1 MAAKYVAVLSAD
13 VCAIHDWS
21 DSVNILRRIFSVKAN
36 NVVVTRFFGT
46 QNEALCWLTSPLH
59 TDAVACGAA
68 ALEPASLPAPSG
80 GHQWLALVSR
90 SISSCVRLDAAGLGM
105 TVGALRETTAGAFV
119 LRRFPSAD
127 DARRWV
133 NTPTALSLLNVV
145 CCVPP
150 VEDKASTSLPKDGSA
165 TVINI
170 DLDQQGQSA
179 GCPSAASTKNRVTP
193 SSSLAGPVFTSTGSV
208 AHAASITSAA
218 ARPPGKSPPLVLA
231 SPVVADHS
239 SSSGRTTASIRALR
253 DPSLSR
259 RPSSTPA
266 SWRTTGPVA
275 AAGTPGRA
283 PFCMG
288 APKRSGTLG
297 TQGARTC
304 AGASSATPARRGA
317 AALSNGGG

>member
-46 QNEALCWLTSPLH
+46 QNEALCWLTIPLH

-68 ALEPASLPAPSG
+68 ALEPASLQAPSG
-80 GHQWLALVSR
+80 GHQWLAMVSR

-105 TVGALRETTAGAFV
+105 TVGALRETTDGAFV

-165 TVINI
+165 TVMNI
-170 DLDQQGQSA
+170 DLDQQTVCWMSIRGVNKEPCDPFLFPGWPRFHLNGLCRPRSVHHLG
-179 GCPSAASTKNRVTP
+179 GCPAPWKV
-193 SSSLAGPVFTSTGSV
+193 SSSCP
-208 AHAASITSAA
+208 
-218 ARPPGKSPPLVLA
+218 RE
-231 SPVVADHS
+231 
-239 SSSGRTTASIRALR
+239 SGR
-253 DPSLSR
+253 
-259 RPSSTPA
+259 
-266 SWRTTGPVA
+266 
-275 AAGTPGRA
+275 
-283 PFCMG
+283 C
-288 APKRSGTLG
+288 
-297 TQGARTC
+297 
-304 AGASSATPARRGA
+304 
-317 AALSNGGG
+317 